1 MDVAELRNEEHYTLL
16 LQLNHDEIL
25 PFVQE
30 EFSHRTG
37 VLRFY
42 FGLNGAILLYMVGL
56 AIWQVA
62 QGMTGIGTILQY
74 TGLGFVVSLT
84 LLIPVHEGIHG
95 LAYKLVGAPRIAFGG
110 SLKRFYFYAVADRF
124 VLGPD
129 QFRFVALA
137 PFVVI
142 NALAFA
148 ATFYVSLNYQWL
160 CWGVLLMHTGACA
173 GDFGM
178 LSFYARQEDREVYT
192 YDIVEEKV
200 TYFYSRRKSGKGE
213 TA

>member
-1 MDVAELRNEEHYTLL
+1 MDVAELRNEENYTLL

-42 FGLNGAILLYMVGL
+42 LGLNLAILLYMVGL
-56 AIWQVA
+56 AVWQA
-62 QGMTGIGTILQY
+62 GQGLIGIGTILQY
-74 TGLGFVVSLT
+74 TGFGIVVSLT
-84 LLIPVHEGIHG
+84 VLIPIHEGIHG
-95 LAYKLVGAPRIAFGG
+95 LAYKLVGASRVAFGG

-142 NALAFA
+142 STLAFA

-178 LSFYARQEDREVYT
+178 LSFYARQEDREIYT
-192 YDIVEEKV
+192 YDVVEKKI
-200 TYFYSRRKSGKGE
+200 TYFYRRQDPGREK